1 MVKYF
6 KLLSLVSLL
15 FLLGLPLQAQ
25 TVMTGTAKTEGFQ
38 VADPGFENWTQQFN
52 GQPALGGGSTGANTG
67 KGLWYGANVF
77 KDVGV
82 KVYGQVVHKESGR
95 LGGSAAKLVDTEVG
109 ALGITETSPSWITL
123 GTPWSYVKGIDT
135 GSATAGTDGGVK
147 FTARPDTMAVWIK
160 RDASKGTENI
170 NLVYYSWKGTAKGNK
185 YKNKNGGC
193 ESTGEHINEESDIRL
208 QTDANDCG
216 SYGNGMQIGE
226 GHFQT
231 TTQYKNWTL
240 IKVPIKYYKDD
251 VPEMMNI
258 ILSAS
263 NYPEGRRNDGLHNGN
278 YLIVDDLSL
287 IYSSKIHEIRLD
299 NEPMQGFNPNINS
312 YTIELGEHATI
323 EDIPSIICKRSGRV
337 LTGNEISITYPTEI
351 GAPAT
356 IVVKAEDGSS
366 ITTYTL
372 NFVRKRS
379 TNSNLN
385 NIFVN
390 GEPIPSF
397 SGFLTNYSV
406 EVPYGSKEEPVITV
420 DKGDVGQTIQV
431 VSCNNFPCKAQV
443 IVTAANPNY
452 STTYN
457 LDFKEG
463 QLKDNTLQDILVN
476 GNSIPGFKPETNTY
490 QVELPLGTTAT
501 PTIEAV
507 SKYAEGDQNIVITN
521 GGLNGRSTIVV
532 TPPTGSPRTYR
543 ITFVITESS
552 YSYLKDIQVGG
563 VSLPDFNA
571 EKTQYEVKLPLG
583 TTKLPAITWTQGDPY
598 QTVSVTDEGV
608 NGTARITVKSQKGN
622 STIYRINFSVEKSTV
637 TTLNNI
643 FVNGTSLQGFA
654 PDTYDYTY
662 NVTGDV
668 TTRPVVTWETADA
681 YQIVTKN
688 PTSESTVS
696 LEGVTKLTV
705 RAQDGSTAVYSIT
718 FTQKLSDN
726 ASLADLKVAGY
737 ELTPAFSPETTE
749 YICKLGRGTTTV
761 PAITFT
767 KGDAT
772 QVVRVDEK
780 GVNGVATITVKAQ
793 TGTTQ
798 VYSISFSVETSS
810 DATLKDILV
819 GGKSVDGFS
828 PNTFEY
834 NVTLPSGTTV
844 LPNIEAVK
852 NDAAQ
857 RVAMIKGGV
866 NGTTEI
872 KVVAEEG
879 AELIYKLNFSVE
891 KSLNANLK
899 NIYVGGNPLA
909 DFTPDVMMYRYVLA
923 ENMSSCPI
931 VKAEGYP
938 GQTITTTMPKLV
950 GVARIEVQPE
960 IGNANIYTIEFVRE
974 MSSNNKLANMMV
986 NGKDFGFSPDVNEYT
1001 ITLPEGTM
1009 VVPTV
1014 TFSKGEEKQTVQK
1027 ISGGLNGTTQ
1037 VVVIAEDGTSNVYEI
1052 HFSVAKS
1059 AQVQLKGIYL
1069 EDQLLADFN
1078 PAVLEYTYILP
1089 YGTTT
1094 LPTVTYQSQEGQH
1107 VSLLL
1112 PQLEG
1117 DATFVV
1123 TAEDGSSATYKV
1135 DFQLA
1140 KLENAT
1146 LQNIFLDGVSI
1157 ANFDA
1162 NTFEYTVDYVKGA
1175 ALPAITFQKADAT
1188 QQVVV
1193 NNQGLQGCTLTVTA
1207 QNGNQQVYRISYN
1220 VLNNQNALLND
1231 IQLYNIQSSAFTSV
1245 EDFQSNKLQY
1255 NVVLPWRTTELP
1267 LIKPVPASKGQVIT
1281 IEEGGVNG
1289 TTTITVLADDA
1300 TTTATYTIN
1309 FSVEQSNDATLS
1321 NILVNDNDMPGFD
1334 PAVFDYEVSVPYGTT
1349 TMPNVTFEN
1358 AYKDGKAITE
1368 QQVVV
1373 TDGGLYGVTTLQVTS
1388 QDGSATNTY
1397 KLTFTIEPT
1406 DKPNTLQSIIAGKVE
1421 VPLMDGLYTYN
1432 ITLPYGT
1439 TEMPDL
1445 TIVKN
1450 YPEQEV
1456 QVIKQGTAFGY
1467 RYSVTVLPNMPN
1479 VGPTLYHINCQID
1492 KSPTVLTG
1500 INVKNNA
1507 KLFPSFKSDVTQYV
1521 AHVKDKSD
1529 LEFLINEDKNKITYP
1544 EAEQATNKIVAVVT
1558 SLDDKTATRKYT
1570 VYLHYVDDI
1579 IPNGDFTDWS
1589 KAKFNNADKPT
1600 GWKVPADSKGTYA
1613 WTVNTGHEVIKA
1625 DNSNSIVG
1633 FRTAY
1638 WGALGGTIPPVMT
1651 LGNLDLSFGVAASSK
1666 VSVSGGITFRNS
1678 PDYAK
1683 ISYNYKEKAK
1693 KEHRALFAFSFDN
1706 VPCNFVSDKTSGS
1719 VEYTHPLNVSG
1730 KSPKQMNITIDAT
1743 NTFESWA
1750 ASGDYL
1756 DVDYIKF
1763 VYNSEIKS
1771 VKINGT
1777 VATKSGNTFSVTID
1791 PEYVGFPQ
1799 LEITGAVA
1807 DQAYDVV
1814 WNSEIDHV
1822 RTGTIRSFAE
1832 DGSYTEYKLS
1842 VTRPVSDNNQLK
1854 ELKINGH
1861 DFGFNP
1867 AENNYTIY
1875 LPVSVRQLPNI
1886 TVEPQSHYAM
1896 VNITSVNILNA
1907 DVASQNNKSTY
1918 VITVT
1923 SEKGGNNMY
1932 TIVVDKEYS
1941 NDATLK
1947 GIEVAGYDINF
1958 TPDVDTYTVVLPA
1971 GTTEW
1976 PTVTYQKQTEEQVV
1990 TLNMG
1995 ATTTLLVT
2003 ANDGTTTKTY
2013 TINFVVEPT
2022 ATSAQLQDLRV
2033 LSDDLALD
2041 QPFNKDTYNYVCKV
2055 SGNEVPT
2062 FFYQSE
2068 FADDALNVVQSD
2080 DEIIITLTQNTL
2092 QRSLLTNIYTV
2103 KIEREVSTNASLE
2116 TILVNGSPVDKFA
2129 ADVYTYEVT
2138 TQEGVVYDIQPV
2150 LAEEGQTMIV
2160 EFDEA
2165 TQTYNIV
2172 VKAADATTSQTY
2184 TVKLVAPINNNA
2196 NLASI
2201 LIGDKKLPGFDPAE
2215 TKYTYTIPCVM
2226 PKWEEPL
2233 MPHIQAIGASKDQT
2247 ISIENNGINGN
2258 TYINV
2263 TPQSGPTKTYEIAFE
2278 AQKSDYVYL
2287 KNIFKNCV
2295 ALDEFFK
2302 DLGVYEYDIPVTEQR
2317 PVISYE
2323 AGDAFQVIDEDNDE
2337 DKHVITVTAQSGDTY
2352 TYTIYFNRTYAK
2364 NALLNGITLDGVLLD
2379 KFASDDLEYD
2389 VELPVGTTVLPMIGV
2404 INGADGQT
2412 TKVVTNGV
2420 NGDAVITVTADDNT
2434 TIQDY
2439 TIHFTVDKSQVNT
2452 LLDIQLDGVSIEG
2465 FDPTRYEYNHTMPV
2479 GNRVWPLVSYTA
2491 GDAYQTV
2498 EMTENEVDTWN
2509 KVVTL
2514 VAKPEDEEIKSKTY
2528 TITLNVEKSS
2538 LTALKDIQ
2546 LNNVSIEGYNADT
2559 IKYVIELPIG
2569 TKEYP
2574 EVTYTLGD
2582 EFQVVDQHEDGNK
2595 VTLTVTA
2602 EDSSV
2607 RVYTLEF
2614 VILHSSNA
2622 NLSSISVNNE
2632 VLEDFKP
2639 ERLSYNYELPYGTT
2653 EMPIVTYESGDM
2665 WQQVS
2670 VIDGGVNGD
2679 YIINVVAE
2687 DGYTTLSYVIHFS
2700 VALSNNALLT
2710 DIIIGEESLNDFDPE
2725 VYNYTYDLPYGVTE
2739 IPTVTVASTEGQT
2752 VEIVNATSLDE
2763 VTTIT
2768 ITAED
2773 AKTVKVYT
2781 ITWGNKKSSNAQLNM
2796 IYLDGVAMQDFNP
2809 ENSDYPISLPYGT
2822 TEMPVITWEAGDA
2835 DQTVTLEWNDQTAF
2849 IAVEAQDGTPGE
2861 YVITFTIEKSS
2872 ENRLKDLAINGVT
2885 VENFDPEVVEYK
2897 IVYPAGT
2904 PVENVATIDQISYQV
2919 FNESEEVSFIEN
2931 GMVLM
2936 VQVKAENGDVRTY
2949 VIAQSIAL
2957 SNNTLLED
2965 IMIEGKSL
2973 DSFDPKVLEY
2983 TYILPYGSAVVPS
2996 DITYVS
3002 SDTTQTVSVSINP
3015 LGEPT
3020 EIFVTAE
3027 NGDKAVY
3034 KIHFSVD
3041 DYDPS
3046 SIPTEEN
3053 VCVTL
3058 MPDGQWRFTTD
3069 CNNVTLYLV
3078 TVDGKFIL
3086 SAALPLV
3093 DVNVPNICDL
3103 AAEGFT
3109 YRGGECQVIAYYFLH
3124 NNKKVISRGKFRT
3137 SINQ

>member
-38 VADPGFENWTQQFN
+38 LVDSSFENWSQTFN
-52 GQPALGGGSTGANTG
+52 GQPALGGGSTGDNTG
-67 KGLWYGANVF
+67 KGLWYGANIYKVAL
-77 KDVGV
+77 GV
-82 KVYGQVVHKESGR
+82 KVYGQVVHRVSGNDAHS
-95 LGGSAAKLVDTEVG
+95 GTYAAKLMDTEVG
-109 ALGITETSPSWITL
+109 AAGITEISPSWVTL
-123 GTPWSYVKGIDT
+123 GTPWSYLDGLDT

-147 FTARPDTMAVWIK
+147 FTARPDTMAVWVK
-160 RDASKGTENI
+160 RNSSKGVGEHI
-170 NLVYYSWKGTAKGNK
+170 NLVYYSWKGTSKGDSYKAKGSK
-185 YKNKNGGC
+185 QDKLVC
-193 ESTGEHINEESDIRL
+193 TSTTHYDEESDIR
-208 QTDANDCG
+208 QMTDPNACG
-216 SYGNGMQIGE
+216 TSVKATQIGE

-231 TTQYKNWTL
+231 KKQYSNWTQV
-240 IKVPIKYYKDD
+240 KVPITYYNDNI
-251 VPEMMNI
+251 PEKMNI

-263 NYPEGRRNDGLHNGN
+263 NYPEGRRNDSLFHGN

-287 IYSSKIHEIRLD
+287 IYSSKIHELRLN
-299 NEPMQGFNPNINS
+299 NEPLNKFKS
-312 YTIELGEHATI
+312 DVYVYTVSLGENATSK
-323 EDIPSIICKRSGRV
+323 DIPAITCKRSGRT
-337 LTGNEISITYPTEI
+337 LTDKEVSINYAEQLGDTT
-351 GAPAT
+351 T
-356 IVVKAEDGSS
+356 ITVRAEDGSS
-366 ITTYTL
+366 TSSYKVVFKQTESI
-372 NFVRKRS
+372 
-379 TNSNLN
+379 NSNAAG
-385 NIFVN
+385 IHVN
-390 GEPIPSF
+390 GVSIPSF
-397 SGFLTNYSV
+397 SGFLTDYNI
-406 EVPYGSKEEPVITV
+406 ELPYGTTEAPNIEVI
-420 DKGDVGQTIQV
+420 KAEQTQEVEV
-431 VSCNNFPCKAQV
+431 VSCSNFPCVAKV
-443 IVTAANPNY
+443 IVRAENRSYETV
-452 STTYN
+452 YN
-457 LDFKEG
+457 LNLSIG
-463 QLKDNTLQDILVN
+463 QLSDNTLKNIKIN

-571 EKTQYEVKLPLG
+571 ENTQYEVKLPLG

-643 FVNGTSLQGFA
+643 FVNGTPLQDFA

-662 NVTGDV
+662 NVAGDV
-668 TTRPVVTWETADA
+668 NTRPVVTWEAADV

-798 VYSISFSVETSS
+798 VYSIAFSVETSS

-819 GGKSVDGFS
+819 GGKSVDGFV
-828 PNTFEY
+828 PNTFVY
-834 NVTLPSGTTV
+834 DVTLPSGTTV

-872 KVVAEEG
+872 KVVAEDG

-986 NGKDFGFSPDVNEYT
+986 NGQPFGFSPEVNDYT
-1001 ITLPEGTM
+1001 ISMPEGTTA
-1009 VVPTV
+1009 VPTV
-1014 TFSKGEEKQTVQK
+1014 TYSKAEDKQKVQT

-1037 VVVIAEDGTSNVYEI
+1037 VVVVAEDGTKNIYSI
-1052 HFSVAKS
+1052 HFSVEKS
-1059 AQVQLKGIYL
+1059 DNVKLEGIYV
-1069 EDQLLADFN
+1069 DGFLLSDFDAN
-1078 PAVLEYTYILP
+1078 NTSYTYLLSP
-1089 YGTTT
+1089 NATT
-1094 LPTVTYQSQEGQH
+1094 LPNVTYKSAKGQQ
-1107 VSLLL
+1107 VSMLL
-1112 PQLEG
+1112 PKLEG

-1123 TAEDGSSATYKV
+1123 ASEDGKEKNTYTVTFKTEKLSEV
-1135 DFQLA
+1135 TLKGIYFNGVLLDGFDAQTNDYTINIA
-1140 KLENAT
+1140 KGAT
-1146 LQNIFLDGVSI
+1146 LPVISYEKQD
-1157 ANFDA
+1157 
-1162 NTFEYTVDYVKGA
+1162 K
-1175 ALPAITFQKADAT
+1175 T

-1193 NNQGLQGCTLTVTA
+1193 NNQGLNGCTITVVA
-1207 QNGNQQVYRISYN
+1207 QNGDKNTYSIQFNELVSS
-1220 VLNNQNALLND
+1220 VALLSD
-1231 IQLYNIQSSAFTSV
+1231 IQLYNNTTDQFVSIDKFNANTFEYDV
-1245 EDFQSNKLQY
+1245 KLPWGTK
-1255 NVVLPWRTTELP
+1255 VLPV
-1267 LIKPVPASKGQVIT
+1267 INPVPAAYGQVIEMT
-1281 IEEGGVNG
+1281 EGALEGK
-1289 TTTITVLADDA
+1289 TTIKVTSEDETVSE
-1300 TTTATYTIN
+1300 TYTIN
-1309 FSVEQSNDATLS
+1309 FSVEKSSIATLD
-1321 NILVNDNDMPGFD
+1321 NILVDGNDVSGFD
-1334 PAVFDYEVSVPYGTT
+1334 PMTFEYTINLPYGTKMVPAIDFEYGKIGGAPIVEQNVEIVDAGLRNGVKINVTSEDGKDKRTYTLRFKVAQSGKPNVLKSIVAGQTSISLKEGVFDYEITLPEG
-1349 TMPNVTFEN
+1349 VTELPML
-1358 AYKDGKAITE
+1358 ASEKTYDDQEIRVAILANRY
-1368 QQVVV
+1368 VV
-1373 TDGGLYGVTTLQVTS
+1373 TVISNQEDV
-1388 QDGSATNTY
+1388 ANT
-1397 KLTFTIEPT
+1397 
-1406 DKPNTLQSIIAGKVE
+1406 V
-1421 VPLMDGLYTYN
+1421 YN
-1432 ITLPYGT
+1432 ITCNFTKPSMVITGVEL
-1439 TEMPDL
+1439 
-1445 TIVKN
+1445 KN
-1450 YPEQEV
+1450 
-1456 QVIKQGTAFGY
+1456 
-1467 RYSVTVLPNMPN
+1467 
-1479 VGPTLYHINCQID
+1479 D
-1492 KSPTVLTG
+1492 
-1500 INVKNNA
+1500 A
-1507 KLFPSFKSDVTQYV
+1507 KLYPAFSPDVTQYM
-1521 AHVKDKSD
+1521 A
-1529 LEFLINEDKNKITYP
+1529 
-1544 EAEQATNKIVAVVT
+1544 Q
-1558 SLDDKTATRKYT
+1558 
-1570 VYLHYVDDI
+1570 
-1579 IPNGDFTDWS
+1579 
-1589 KAKFNNADKPT
+1589 
-1600 GWKVPADSKGTYA
+1600 
-1613 WTVNTGHEVIKA
+1613 
-1625 DNSNSIVG
+1625 
-1633 FRTAY
+1633 
-1638 WGALGGTIPPVMT
+1638 
-1651 LGNLDLSFGVAASSK
+1651 ASSK
-1666 VSVSGGITFRNS
+1666 QDISFLYDDSRYEVKFPVAQNTDKKITAVISKIGDASESKTYTVELKTVTLPEYIQYDELFLQYATKNSHEFKLEAPVSSISFKTHKQTLGTKEMHVAQLVEGKWEDIWSKTLKEEWQTINVSVNPKATKIKFYVLIGQSWRFYFREVKPEYAQPGIHSLKVN
-1678 PDYAK
+1678 
-1683 ISYNYKEKAK
+1683 NKAATK
-1693 KEHRALFAFSFDN
+1693 N
-1706 VPCNFVSDKTSGS
+1706 GNNFTV
-1719 VEYTHPLNVSG
+1719 
-1730 KSPKQMNITIDAT
+1730 
-1743 NTFESWA
+1743 
-1750 ASGDYL
+1750 
-1756 DVDYIKF
+1756 DVDPDFYGIPTLDIISDVKNNTYGAHWQSVLEGESYDIKWGDE
-1763 VYNSEIKS
+1763 VDGVRK
-1771 VKINGT
+1771 
-1777 VATKSGNTFSVTID
+1777 AT
-1791 PEYVGFPQ
+1791 
-1799 LEITGAVA
+1799 IT
-1807 DQAYDVV
+1807 Y
-1814 WNSEIDHV
+1814 
-1822 RTGTIRSFAE
+1822 
-1832 DGSYTEYKLS
+1832 YT
-1842 VTRPVSDNNQLK
+1842 NQLK
-1854 ELKINGH
+1854 SSTYTLTVKRPTSSNNLLKDLIVEGDKELGSKLTP
-1861 DFGFNP
+1861 DFNP
-1867 AENNYTIY
+1867 ETLEYRIKV
-1875 LPVSVRQLPNI
+1875 PCIKGELPNI
-1886 TVEPQSHYAM
+1886 AAIPASAYSTVAFSH
-1896 VNITSVNILNA
+1896 VNNLENSDAVSSISV
-1907 DVASQNNKSTY
+1907 
-1918 VITVT
+1918 TVT
-1923 SEKGGNNMY
+1923 SESGIKKMYTVYVEPAYRDVSTLKNISVEGYNIDYQQGTASYTVTLPAGTEVLPAISYTKDTDAQTVTVNKGRNTTIFVKSENNASQTDYTINFVNEEVNTHAQLSKLEVLNDANMNPQFASDVYEYHSTKSEKYPVLLYNKVGNEDGLKVTYKKDVVKLDLSCVLPQLGITEEASYSVYLDDVVSDNASLSTIKVNGVGLAYFDAQTADYEIPCQTLDGIEVEPVLSEVGQTMVMTY
-1932 TIVVDKEYS
+1932 SEETKTHTIVVTASDKQSTKTYTVKFVQPIS
-1941 NDATLK
+1941 NNATLK
-1947 GIEVAGYDINF
+1947 GIWLNDELISGFNA
-1958 TPDVDTYTVVLPA
+1958 DVNVYSHTIRYT
-1971 GTTEW
+1971 
-1976 PTVTYQKQTEEQVV
+1976 
-1990 TLNMG
+1990 N
-1995 ATTTLLVT
+1995 
-2003 ANDGTTTKTY
+2003 
-2013 TINFVVEPT
+2013 
-2022 ATSAQLQDLRV
+2022 
-2033 LSDDLALD
+2033 SD
-2041 QPFNKDTYNYVCKV
+2041 
-2055 SGNEVPT
+2055 VPT
-2062 FFYQSE
+2062 
-2068 FADDALNVVQSD
+2068 
-2080 DEIIITLTQNTL
+2080 
-2092 QRSLLTNIYTV
+2092 
-2103 KIEREVSTNASLE
+2103 
-2116 TILVNGSPVDKFA
+2116 
-2129 ADVYTYEVT
+2129 
-2138 TQEGVVYDIQPV
+2138 
-2150 LAEEGQTMIV
+2150 
-2160 EFDEA
+2160 
-2165 TQTYNIV
+2165 
-2172 VKAADATTSQTY
+2172 
-2184 TVKLVAPINNNA
+2184 
-2196 NLASI
+2196 
-2201 LIGDKKLPGFDPAE
+2201 
-2215 TKYTYTIPCVM
+2215 
-2226 PKWEEPL
+2226 PKWEEPM
-2233 MPHIQAIGASKDQT
+2233 MPDIKVVGADKGQV
-2247 ISIENNGINGN
+2247 ISIETKGINGK

-2263 TPQSGPTKTYEIAFE
+2263 KAESGSENTYEIAFE

-2287 KNIFKNCV
+2287 KNIFKNSE
-2295 ALDEFFK
+2295 ALTEFYPTLNSYPF
-2302 DLGVYEYDIPVTEQR
+2302 DIPVTEQR

-2323 AGDAFQVIDEDNDE
+2323 AGDAFQVINEVE
-2337 DKHVITVTAQSGDTY
+2337 ETDKHIITVTPQSGKEPF

-2364 NALLNGITLDGVLLD
+2364 NALLNGITLDGELLE
-2379 KFASDDLEYD
+2379 KFASDVLEYY

-2434 TIQDY
+2434 TKQNY

-2465 FDPTRYEYNHTMPV
+2465 FDPTRYEYNHTLPV

-2514 VAKPEDEEIKSKTY
+2514 VAKPEDEKIKSKTY

-2559 IKYVIELPIG
+2559 TKYVIELPIG

-2574 EVTYTLGD
+2574 EVTYTLGN
-2582 EFQVVDQHEDGNK
+2582 EYQVVDQKVDGNK

-2739 IPTVTVASTEGQT
+2739 IPTVTVSSTEGQT

-2781 ITWGNKKSSNAQLNM
+2781 ITWGNKKSSNALLNM
-2796 IYLDGVAMQDFNP
+2796 IYLDGVAMEDFNP
-2809 ENSDYPISLPYGT
+2809 ENSDYSISLPYGT

-3058 MPDGQWRFTTD
+3058 MPDGEWRFTTD